1 VVSAAATAQ
10 EPAGVVAPHAL
21 DVTVTGLCVCY
32 GGRGEAVLDDVAF
45 TLPSGRRLAIVGA
58 SGCGKSTLL
67 NVLAGL
73 LAPAAGRVEAGG
85 HAVASAGLDGP
96 GRAGCRSGHA
106 AYMFQNDLLLP
117 WRTVLGNAT
126 MAAEAGRRGR
136 TAPSA
141 RRADG
146 AVREARA
153 RAVLAELGLGAV
165 CDVRPDELSG
175 GMRQRVALARTL
187 VAGKGLVLLDEPF
200 GSLDTLTRAEARAWL
215 LEAME
220 AHPATWVLVTHDV
233 REAVLLGDVVA
244 VLGGRPARLHG
255 WVETG
260 LTAEERLRVAR
271 REAGASAAGPSD
283 AGPAPAEERVRAL
296 TAEVLAELMAGR
308 VA

>member
-1 VVSAAATAQ
+1 MSAAATAARAA
-10 EPAGVVAPHAL
+10 EAAPRAL
-21 DVTVTGLCVCY
+21 DLTVTGLRAGY
-32 GGRGEAVLDDVAF
+32 GGQGDAVLDDVTFA
-45 TLPSGRRLAIVGA
+45 LPAGRRLSIVGA

-67 NVLAGL
+67 NVLAGV
-73 LAPAAGRVEAGG
+73 LAPAAGSVEAGG
-85 HAVASAGLDGP
+85 EPVAAAGLDGP
-96 GRAGCRSGHA
+96 GRPGCRSGHA
-106 AYMFQNDLLLP
+106 AYMFQKDLLLP
-117 WRTVLGNAT
+117 WRSVLGNAT
-126 MAAEAGRRGR
+126 LAAEAAGAGR
-136 TAPSA
+136 PA
-141 RRADG
+141 RRAG
-146 AVREARA
+146 RAAREAGA

-165 CDVRPDELSG
+165 CDARPDELSG

-215 LEAME
+215 LEAMG

-260 LTAEERLRVAR
+260 LTAEDRLRVAR
-271 REAGASAAGPSD
+271 REAGASAAGPSATASTAD
-283 AGPAPAEERVRAL
+283 PAEERVRAL
-296 TAEVLAELMAGR
+296 IAEVLAELMVRR